1 MRNRI
6 PEQEILKEL
15 HAMLENN
22 PGRIY
27 GRIIEV
33 IQKKKK
39 LEEKNLEYLEESL
52 EERNL
57 WEIYEGILI
66 QICMKF

>member
-1 MRNRI
+1 
-6 PEQEILKEL
+6 
-15 HAMLENN
+15 MLENN

-66 QICMKF
+66 QICMKFWTKEE